1 MMTKSKKRR
10 KLAFVLGGGGARGAL
25 QVGALRALLEAD
37 IQPDMLVGTS
47 AGAINAVYLA
57 IHGLKP
63 QGLDSLAQAWCEAA
77 AAELM
82 PPHYLW
88 LTIRALFNRPSSYI
102 EHRFRDFFVEHGLDP
117 ELRFGQL
124 AGPRLILVSADLRA
138 ARPVL
143 YSADPEQSV
152 LEGLLASTAL
162 PPWIRPLARD
172 GHLLMDG
179 GAVSNLPIEPAL
191 TQGATR
197 IVALDLFD
205 PRPMEPEEYGF
216 GPFLGRLLVTV
227 EGRQVELELALAR
240 ERGIPVTYLALQP
253 EQPVPI
259 WDFAYTEALIDEGYR
274 IARRQVA
281 AWPAPR
287 AQGLRAWA
295 AHLRRR
301 RNARRHAKDRAM
313 EG

>member
-1 MMTKSKKRR
+1 MQRRRKFRSNKRG

-25 QVGALRALLEAD
+25 QIGALRALLEAG

-57 IHGLKP
+57 THGLTP
-63 QGLDSLAQAWCEAA
+63 QGLDSLAEAWCEAA

-88 LTIRALFNRPSSYI
+88 LTIRALFNRPSSQI
-102 EHRFRDFFVEHGLDP
+102 EHRFRDFFVAHGLDP

-124 AGPRLILVSADLRA
+124 AGPRLVLVSADLKA
-138 ARPVL
+138 ACPVL
-143 YSADPEQSV
+143 YGTDPEQFV

-162 PPWIRPLARD
+162 PPWIRPIDRD
-172 GHLLMDG
+172 GHLLIDG

-191 TQGATR
+191 AQGATR

-205 PRPMEPEEYGF
+205 PRPMELEGDGF

-227 EGRQVELELALAR
+227 EGRQIELELALAR
-240 ERGIPVTYLALQP
+240 ARGVDIHYLALQP
-253 EQPVPI
+253 EQPVQI
-259 WDFAYTEALIDEGYR
+259 WDFGHTEALIDEGYR
-274 IARRQVA
+274 IARRELA
-281 AWPAPR
+281 AWPTKRLLGPR
-287 AQGLRAWA
+287 ARWFR
-295 AHLRRR
+295 LRRR
-301 RNARRHAKDRAM
+301 RRQGA
-313 EG
+313 